1 MLDALKELMKFDDL
15 YVGSEIYDAIKN
27 EIILYL

>member
-15 YVGSEIYDAIKN
+15 YVGSEIYDSIKN